1 VDAKRTPSGIF
12 ARQDGRAI
20 RNRASEF
27 ESCAGTESALADSG
41 LAHDDDLWAAV
52 ADPTRRR
59 LLDLLLA
66 RGGATAT
73 ALAEE
78 LPVSRQAVAKHLA
91 VLDRNGLV
99 DARREGR
106 EVRYTV
112 RPERLE
118 EARKRMA
125 DIAAEWEDR
134 LAAIKR
140 IAEADTS

>member
-1 VDAKRTPSGIF
+1 M
-12 ARQDGRAI
+12 
-20 RNRASEF
+20 SEP
-27 ESCAGTESALADSG
+27 
-41 LAHDDDLWAAV
+41 DDLWAAV

-73 ALAEE
+73 SLADE

-91 VLDRNGLV
+91 VLDRTGLV
-99 DARREGR
+99 DGRREGR
-106 EVRYTV
+106 EVLYTV

-125 DIAAEWEDR
+125 DIAAEWEGR

-140 IAEADTS
+140 IAETDSS